1 MRRLFIAVL
10 SGTLAACAGGEENPE
25 PGPGAADSA
34 DPGAPVAGANEL
46 ATSLIA
52 RVRDGGVAFALNV
65 TNAGA
70 ESIRLD
76 FNSGQR
82 FDVSV
87 TDAAGAEVWR
97 WSADRSFIQVLGS
110 ETVEPGATLTYDAE
124 WAGAAPGTYRAT
136 GVVTANNRD
145 IRQEV
150 EVQVPSADGP

>member
-1 MRRLFIAVL
+1 MRRLIIAVL
-10 SGTLAACAGGEENPE
+10 SAWLAACTGGEET
-25 PGPGAADSA
+25 PGPGPDSERVETDA
-34 DPGAPVAGANEL
+34 SHTPRDL

-52 RVRDGGVAFALNV
+52 RVRDGGVAFALNI

-70 ESIRLD
+70 QPIRLD

-87 TDAAGAEVWR
+87 TDADGAEVWR

-110 ETVEPGATLTYDAE
+110 ETVEPGGTLTYEAE

-136 GVVTANNRD
+136 GLVTASNRD

-150 EVQVPSADGP
+150 EVQVPNADGP